1 MEWENDMCDPLD
13 GGMERRG
20 GGGGGQTEAEIVH
33 DDYYHD

>member
-1 MEWENDMCDPLD
+1 MTPLMEVWKE
-13 GGMERRG
+13 GGG